1 MGKKPRDMAY
11 SDYGLTKERIRFL
24 KSCCRAGTHETL
36 INDCIQNACSF
47 IAPQMR
53 LSVKFGIAYDRLEYT
68 KKYGRIPC
76 GRTDFYGYQ
85 RLFYH
90 LLDINMN
97 RVQREPEEMVKSEGI
112 GA

>member
-1 MGKKPRDMAY
+1 MVKKPRDVTY

-24 KSCCRAGTHETL
+24 KSCCRAGTHEDL
-36 INDCIQNACSF
+36 INDCIQNACNF
-47 IAPQMR
+47 IAPQMS

-68 KKYGRIPC
+68 KEYGRIPC

-90 LLDINMN
+90 LLDVNMN
-97 RVQREPEEMVKSEGI
+97 RVQREQKEMVKLDGI